1 MLLIANVSQRNTG
14 ILNDFVVH
22 PLEVVCHSDIITCLL
37 RATRKELDITWS
49 CTESCHDG
57 RFLNATSVISRSPTP
72 CRFKHSHLASR
83 VSEGERLVARV
94 HAHPRSMGP
103 KMDSLLYTILGSLL
117 RNRFVLPLWDPTD
130 RYLRA
135 WKPVPS

>member
-103 KMDSLLYTILGSLL
+103 KNRLPSLRYFGLPAAQPL
-117 RNRFVLPLWDPTD
+117 RITLMDPTD
-130 RYLRA
+130 
-135 WKPVPS
+135 